1 MISDF
6 NRKGFI
12 EGVSLRLPTI
22 CVRPGQANQAAS
34 SFFSGIIRE
43 PLNGFEAILPVSDSV
58 RHWHASPRAAIN
70 FLLHAADLDFN
81 KIGPRRSIN
90 LPGVSC
96 TIAEQIEA
104 LREVAG
110 NEVVKRIKVK
120 ENKAISRIVSEW
132 PQDFDAARALKLGFT
147 SEKSFLEIIKVYI
160 DDDLGVI

>member
-6 NRKGFI
+6 SRKGFI
-12 EGVSLRLPTI
+12 DGVSLRLPTI
-22 CVRPGQANQAAS
+22 CVRPGKANQAAS

-43 PLNGFEAILPVSDSV
+43 PLNDHEAILPVPDSV
-58 RHWHASPRAAIN
+58 RHWHASPRTAIN
-70 FLLHAADLDFN
+70 FLLHAMNLDFN
-81 KIGPRRSIN
+81 KIGRRRSIN

-110 NEVVKRIKVK
+110 NEVVNRIKVK
-120 ENKAISRIVSEW
+120 ENEAISRIVSEW